1 VLKFKSDI
9 PKFTLVAFDQDS
21 RVFCGSV
28 LAHRRGKYLILD
40 ENQNKSELGSN
51 RITTFNQV
59 IKECT
64 TESELAE
71 RLKTLRAD
79 ALQAVTLQVIPEL
92 WDFTSDESNEL
103 TEDELAMMYYGDK
116 NTTLLLGLRIRLIE
130 DGGIY
135 FKRVKRGFVPRTQ
148 EAIEEVKA
156 RKQREALASEQR
168 QVAVNMLV
176 DCLLSDEPR
185 KLGPEEQQQLSN
197 ELELLKLY
205 AAHDTNLEGPKAKEA
220 KRILADTKKALGNKW
235 EKIKLPK
242 TLKHSEEAFSLLLAL
257 GVFHQHENLSLLR
270 YNPPLTWTPSELEAA
285 EAVANLDHSA
295 LSTDESRLDL
305 TGVASFTID
314 DESTLDMDDAFS
326 VVQNHDG
333 YQIGIHISDVCQS
346 IGRETL
352 LDRVAFERASSIYIP
367 DMTINMLPE
376 CLSEGSISLVE
387 GKIKPAVSLLLQVD
401 HKLAPVS
408 AEFRKT
414 LIRSAKKYSYDE
426 IDALLEEENPPF
438 DILTLYQVATNHE
451 LKRLKAGAMNFNR
464 KETYI
469 DMPKQVDDCP
479 VLRIVDMN
487 SPARVT
493 VAEMMVLYN
502 TKAAELAAHNQ
513 ISFPYRIQPAPDQ
526 SSDIKPEHFPDG
538 PAREFARRSL
548 MKRSEISLEPGLHSS
563 LALQYYTQVSSPIR
577 RFLDLVAQ
585 RQLKSLIDHREPTY
599 TSEEIGKLINQV
611 GEGLSRASS
620 VSRESRR
627 YWLLE
632 YLRHKMN
639 RGERLHGIVLRN
651 DHRGTLLQFDEF
663 GFNHGV
669 RPDLPPPPGTHVNVE
684 ITAVNPR
691 VDYLRLKI
699 VS

>member
-1 VLKFKSDI
+1 MLKFKSDI

-40 ENQNKSELGSN
+40 ENGSKTELGSN
-51 RITTFNQV
+51 RIKTFNQV
-59 IKECT
+59 IKGCT

-71 RLKTLRAD
+71 HLKKLRD
-79 ALQAVTLQVIPEL
+79 EALAAVTLKVIPEL
-92 WDFTSDESNEL
+92 WDFTSDESSEL
-103 TEDELAMMYYGDK
+103 TEEELALMYYGEK
-116 NTTLLLGLRIRLIE
+116 NTQLLLGLRIRLIE

-135 FKRVKRGFVPRTQ
+135 FKRAKRGYVPRTQ

-156 RKQREALASEQR
+156 RKQREALATEQR
-168 QVAVNMLV
+168 QVAVNILV
-176 DCLLSDEPR
+176 DCLSTDEPSMLD
-185 KLGPEEQQQLSN
+185 KEMQEQLSH
-197 ELELLKLY
+197 ELSLLKLY
-205 AAHDTNLEGPKAKEA
+205 AALDTNLEGPKAKEA
-220 KRILADTKKALGNKW
+220 KRILADVKKALGSKW

-257 GVFHQHENLSLLR
+257 GVFSKHENLSVLR
-270 YNPPLTWTPSELEAA
+270 YNPPIVWTKAELEAA
-285 EAVANLDHSA
+285 ESVARLDESA
-295 LSTDESRLDL
+295 LKTEAGRVDMTD
-305 TGVASFTID
+305 VASFTID
-314 DESTLDMDDAFS
+314 DESTMDMDDAFS

-333 YQIGIHISDVCQS
+333 YQIGIHISDVCFS
-346 IGRETL
+346 IARDTL

-376 CLSEGSISLVE
+376 ALSEGSISLVE
-387 GKIKPAVSLLLQVD
+387 GKVRPAVSLLLQVD
-401 HKLAPVS
+401 HKLEPVS

-414 LIRSAKKYSYDE
+414 LIKSAKKYSYDE
-426 IDALLEEENPPF
+426 VDALLEEDNPPF
-438 DILTLYQVATNHE
+438 DILTLYRVATNHE
-451 LKRLKAGAMNFNR
+451 LQRLKAGAVNFNR
-464 KETYI
+464 KEVY
-469 DMPKQVDDCP
+469 VDVPRPGEDCP
-479 VLRIVDMN
+479 VLRVVDMN
-487 SPARVT
+487 SPARIS

-502 TKAAELAAHNQ
+502 TKAAELAAHMQ
-513 ISFPYRIQPAPDQ
+513 IPFPYRIQPAPDQ
-526 SSDIKPEHFPDG
+526 SSEIKPEHFPDG

-563 LALQYYTQVSSPIR
+563 LALQCYTQVSSPIR

-585 RQLKSLIDHREPTY
+585 RQLKSLIEQCEPSY
-599 TSEEIGKLINQV
+599 SGEEIGKLINQI

-639 RGERLHGIVLRN
+639 RGEKLHGIVLRN
-651 DHRGTLLQFDEF
+651 DHRGTLLQFDDF

-669 RPDLPPPPGTHVNVE
+669 KPDTPPPPGSHVTVE

-699 VS
+699 V